1 MKGESTYED
10 IKRDEKKKIL
20 GTRKRQIL
28 SRLHTEEN
36 IRTIK
41 TSKKPLRRLWIVVII
56 LVVVGLIAAYNP
68 GGLIPGYK
76 PPWAYV
82 SYDIEKSGMS
92 QTIEEYYPLYW
103 TENDLSLPLNKFWF
117 TLTPAAFAKAL
128 FEEDFTDSPAAVLY
142 GLIAIL
148 ILGLAVTIF
157 EFIDKKRDFSILSFA
172 TIQCILYSAMIIPC
186 VFILSNLLKFVGTYI
201 LMAHHY
207 YEYPVVINMG
217 GVEISRFNSLL
228 YPVPY
233 LLVVIMFI
241 LIAIAATAMETDLK
255 TLLNEREKNVSYK
268 KSSSVFDMW
277 S

>member
-10 IKRDEKKKIL
+10 TKLEEKKRIL
-20 GTRKRQIL
+20 GTRKKQIL
-28 SRLHTEEN
+28 SKLHTEEN

-41 TSKKPLRRLWIVVII
+41 TSKKPLRKLWIII
-56 LVVVGLIAAYNP
+56 LLLVVVGLIAACNP

-82 SYDIEKSGMS
+82 SYDMEKFGVS

-103 TENDLSLPLNKFWF
+103 TENDLGLPLNKFWF

-128 FEEDFTDSPAAVLY
+128 FEEDFTDSPVATLY

-157 EFIDKKRDFSILSFA
+157 EIIDKKRDFSITTFA

-186 VFILSNLLKFVGTYI
+186 IFIISHLLKFVGTYL
-201 LMAHHY
+201 LMTHHY
-207 YEYPVVINMG
+207 YESPIVINMG
-217 GVEISRFNSLL
+217 GIEISKFNSLL

-233 LLVVIMFI
+233 LLIVIMFM
-241 LIAIAATAMETDLK
+241 LIAIVATVMETDLK
-255 TLLNEREKNVSYK
+255 TLLHEREKNDTYK
-268 KSSSVFDMW
+268 KSSSISDLW
-277 S
+277 G